1 MGIYRSRLE
10 IIADILQ
17 VVDLTAK
24 KTQIMFQANLSYQ
37 VLQKYLAEVTNAC
50 LVNFEQE
57 RQCYLLT
64 DKGRGFL
71 NTYNQYCVNNK
82 RIEERLNDINNTKK
96 VLEELCKSNNAYQS

>member
-1 MGIYRSRLE
+1 MGIYRNRLE

-17 VVDLTAK
+17 VVDTTAK

-71 NTYNQYCVNNK
+71 NTYNQYCENSRYVEERLVDVNNK
-82 RIEERLNDINNTKK
+82 KRI
-96 VLEELCKSNNAYQS
+96 LEALCKSS